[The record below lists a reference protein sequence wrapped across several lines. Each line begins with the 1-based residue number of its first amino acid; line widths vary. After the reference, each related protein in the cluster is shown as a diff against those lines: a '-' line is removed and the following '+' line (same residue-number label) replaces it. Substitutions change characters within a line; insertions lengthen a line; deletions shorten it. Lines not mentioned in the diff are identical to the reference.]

1 MLGEALEQHA
11 SDELLGLHIQLE
23 LNVVGEELRDV
34 EGLAEVRPQQFAG
47 GASRVDRGL
56 KVGVLVMSAGPRFFT
71 KKMGGEM
78 NSPPTL
84 GQQLRVLITSSS
96 LQSSWL
102 QASPQAWLLLP
113 LS

>member
-1 MLGEALEQHA
+1 
-11 SDELLGLHIQLE
+11 
-23 LNVVGEELRDV
+23 
-34 EGLAEVRPQQFAG
+34 
-47 GASRVDRGL
+47 
-56 KVGVLVMSAGPRFFT
+56 MSAGPRFFT

-102 QASPQAWLLLP
+102 QASPQAWTLLP
-113 LS
+113 FS